1 MGQYRPKQFFKEFE
15 NIYGDIQ
22 KEEVSPYEALKPEY
36 DTTGYSKLFNKE
48 KTQCEE
54 SSDPAWREILRSS
67 LYLGAYLEEEL
78 SRNANNVMTKE
89 MIQAVHLALY
99 NGSYE
104 GWGDTAIE
112 FILSETWKR
121 GQEFADLYYGQESKM
136 SKLVKLVRTMKSDE
150 AYHMYQA
157 FEEEKQNTPKEQQ
170 IELRGRYLAG
180 ILKSEDN
187 MAYLQENTE
196 NEIVQEMVN
205 EIPLLKGVTKGKLSE
220 IFNVA
225 SAKID
230 FTNKQQKLE
239 SKKIAV
245 EAQKKAMEVFGRND
259 MPESGKKAAGKTQ
272 FNDTENNSTVY
283 NRAYMYTMHK
293 LKSKENLK

>member
-1 MGQYRPKQFFKEFE
+1 MEQYRPKQFFKEFE

-104 GWGDTAIE
+104 GWAILQLNL
-112 FILSETWKR
+112 FYL
-121 GQEFADLYYGQESKM
+121 
-136 SKLVKLVRTMKSDE
+136 KLGKEVKNL
-150 AYHMYQA
+150 
-157 FEEEKQNTPKEQQ
+157 P
-170 IELRGRYLAG
+170 I
-180 ILKSEDN
+180 
-187 MAYLQENTE
+187 
-196 NEIVQEMVN
+196 
-205 EIPLLKGVTKGKLSE
+205 
-220 IFNVA
+220 
-225 SAKID
+225 
-230 FTNKQQKLE
+230 
-239 SKKIAV
+239 
-245 EAQKKAMEVFGRND
+245 
-259 MPESGKKAAGKTQ
+259 
-272 FNDTENNSTVY
+272 
-283 NRAYMYTMHK
+283 YTMDK
-293 LKSKENLK
+293 NQKCPSWLNWSEQ